1 MTLWEFFSRS
11 EIRLLLIRLILTKI
25 ISIPEDTNEFT
36 K

>member
-11 EIRLLLIRLILTKI
+11 EIRLLLIRLILTQI